1 MARLK
6 YHAAIFAAAAVL
18 AGCTFIA
25 DTIFPVFT
33 GEEPSEPREAIEI
46 PPSPGEKRQQAVLS
60 PAAPSPQLGP
70 TVAQAQP
77 GQAPPA
83 PPTPRATAFEPTRVA
98 PGQPTG
104 TLVGKKIAELRQDL
118 ERLRGTIAEDNSA
131 VQRIRGETEQNSRR
145 YHGTVAAINT
155 RLHVGT
161 TPGNPVL
168 VELWNTAQSQL
179 NRIADNINQMNTV
192 ASKVTSDAAMAAY
205 LLETT
210 RATYGISGAVDEDHR
225 QLAIV
230 EDELNRTVVL
240 IDRLLNEVTADANR
254 QSNYLARQR
263 KNLTT
268 LSLAVKSGELLGASL
283 ANRALATALGPAATP
298 AARVEPG
305 KASRR
310 PLVVIRFDRPDVN
323 YEQAL
328 YTAVSRALELR
339 PNAVFDLVAV
349 APKRGTPSQVALGSN
364 SARRNAE
371 NVRRSLASMGLPQNR
386 VNLSTITSADAKTS
400 EVRIYVR

>member
-6 YHAAIFAAAAVL
+6 YHVAIFAAAAVL

-33 GEEPSEPREAIEI
+33 GEEPSKPREAIEI
-46 PPSPGEKRQQAVLS
+46 PPSPGEKRQQAVLP
-60 PAAPSPQLGP
+60 PAAPSPKFGP
-70 TVAQAQP
+70 TVAQARP
-77 GQAPPA
+77 AQALPA
-83 PPTPRATAFEPTRVA
+83 RAA

-104 TLVGKKIAELRQDL
+104 TMVGKKVAELRQGL

-131 VQRIRGETEQNSRR
+131 VQKVRGETEQNSRR
-145 YHGTVAAINT
+145 YHGTVAAINA
-155 RLHVGT
+155 RLQVGT
-161 TPGNPVL
+161 TPGNPIL
-168 VELWNTAQSQL
+168 VEQWNTAQSQL

-192 ASKVTSDAAMAAY
+192 AGKVTTDAAMAAY

-210 RATYGISGAVDEDHR
+210 QATYGISGAVDEDHR

-230 EDELNRTVVL
+230 EDELNRAVVL
-240 IDRLLNEVTADANR
+240 IDRLLNEVTTDANR
-254 QSNYLARQR
+254 QSNYLARER

-268 LSLAVKSGELLGASL
+268 LSLALKSGELLGASF
-283 ANRALATALGPAATP
+283 ANRPRATAVAPAATP
-298 AARVEPG
+298 AARVGPG
-305 KASRR
+305 KVSRR
-310 PLVVIRFDRPDVN
+310 PLVVIRFDRADVN

-349 APKRGTPSQVALGSN
+349 APKRGTPSQVVLGS
-364 SARRNAE
+364 SFAKRNAE

>member
-1 MARLK
+1 MFHMARLK

-18 AGCTFIA
+18 AGCTFVA

-33 GEEPSEPREAIEI
+33 GEEPSEPRETVQI
-46 PPSPGEKRQQAVLS
+46 PPSPGEERQQPVGA
-60 PAAPSPQLGP
+60 PAAPSPRLGP
-70 TVAQAQP
+70 TVAQAEP
-77 GQAPPA
+77 GQTPPT
-83 PPTPRATAFEPTRVA
+83 PPTPRAPAFEPTRVA

-104 TLVGKKIAELRQDL
+104 TMVGKKVVELGQEL
-118 ERLRGTIAEDNSA
+118 ERLRGTIAEHNGV
-131 VQRIRGETEQNSRR
+131 VQRIRDETEQNSRR
-145 YHGTVAAINT
+145 YHATVAAINT
-155 RLHVGT
+155 RLQVGT

-168 VELWNTAQSQL
+168 VQQWNRAQTELNH
-179 NRIADNINQMNTV
+179 IADNINQMNTV
-192 ASKVTSDAAMAAY
+192 AGKVSSDSAMAAY

-240 IDRLLNEVTADANR
+240 IDRLLNEVTADADR
-254 QSNYLARQR
+254 QSNYLARER

-283 ANRALATALGPAATP
+283 ANRALAPAAGTP
-298 AARVEPG
+298 SARVEPG
-305 KASRR
+305 ESSRR
-310 PLVVIRFDRPDVN
+310 PLVVIRFDRSDVN

-328 YTAVSRALELR
+328 YTAVSRALERR

-349 APKRGTPSQVALGSN
+349 TPKPGTPSQAALGAT

-371 NVRRSLASMGLPQNR
+371 KVRRSLTNMGLPQNR
-386 VNLSTITSADAKTS
+386 VNLSAMTSADAKTS
-400 EVRIYVR
+400 EVHIYVR